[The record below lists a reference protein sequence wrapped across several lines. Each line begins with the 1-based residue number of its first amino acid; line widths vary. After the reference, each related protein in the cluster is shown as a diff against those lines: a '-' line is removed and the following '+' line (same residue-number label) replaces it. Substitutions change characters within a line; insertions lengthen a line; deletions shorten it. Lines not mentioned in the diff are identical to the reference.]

1 MMLEVGDSTAV
12 GRRISVDRMPRAA
25 VVARSLVG
33 VVGAALMISISV
45 LAPPESTQY
54 FVLFLLAGLAAELL
68 FSVRVGSTRFSVSDT
83 FVLAY
88 LPIAGVVATASL
100 AVALKVGSWLIRW
113 ALGHPGSTGFYLFF
127 SAGHAAV
134 ATVAAGALATMLTS
148 VGAGGGDL
156 RRAESVIVTIAVFA
170 SAQFA
175 FSAALTGLVAAAR
188 GVQAIRPLMMPGFGL
203 WPLLGFA
210 VSFPLSIALVLIGR
224 TEAGLIT
231 STILVLAVL
240 WVISTIVKLTIRLRD
255 RSRDLTVLN
264 RIGTR
269 LAAAIDT
276 PDLLRILARESRRVL
291 GWDGLVIAT
300 VQSEDS
306 QNISLAFLTA
316 AGEELGQRVMPR
328 DRGLVGRAFREGRT
342 VRWQRSRADD
352 LDEGA
357 GVERPWSVVV
367 APMFFDERVIGAIA
381 MQSVRSDAWDQR
393 QVELLEM
400 MASQAAVALR
410 NAELFRRE
418 QQARSELDEFFSVV
432 THEIRNPLTTIQGY
446 ADMLA
451 LGDADEEQVRGS
463 AGVIREEVTRI
474 LRLAQDLL
482 DASKAREGKFSVSPE
497 EVDLVPLVSRI
508 ADRWSGTS
516 ARRIAVSSQRESV
529 IAWADP
535 ARVAQVV
542 ENLVSN
548 AVKYSGAQEVITAE
562 IGTSGDGEAV
572 IEISNT
578 GAGIPPEKSKRLFE
592 RFYRL
597 DEGGEVQ
604 GSGLG
609 LYISREIVRA
619 HGGDLTVR
627 STPGEKTTFT
637 ITLPPQPGRASGS
650 SRDRI
655 GA

>member
-12 GRRISVDRMPRAA
+12 GRRIPIDRMPRAA

-33 VVGAALMISISV
+33 IVGAALMISISV
-45 LAPPESTQY
+45 LTPPESTQY

-175 FSAALTGLVAAAR
+175 FSAALTGIVAAAR

-306 QNISLAFLTA
+306 QNVNLAFLTA

-352 LDEGA
+352 PDEGA

-627 STPGEKTTFT
+627 STPGEKTTFRV
-637 ITLPPQPGRASGS
+637 TLPPQPGRASGS